1 VQGQQDNLKTVQQK
15 QETILILE
23 LDRLV
28 EDGSVNTG

>member
-1 VQGQQDNLKTVQQK
+1 VQGQQDNLKEVQLK

-28 EDGSVNTG
+28 EDGSVNIG